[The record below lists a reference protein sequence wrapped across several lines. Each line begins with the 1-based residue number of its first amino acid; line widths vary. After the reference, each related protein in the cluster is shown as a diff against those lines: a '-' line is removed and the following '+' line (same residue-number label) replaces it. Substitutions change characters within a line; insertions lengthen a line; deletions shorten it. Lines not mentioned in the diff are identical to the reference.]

1 MGACSATSKTTNTTV
16 QKSVYINQNGSKSS
30 LFSNNKISE
39 KNEKPG
45 IKFVID
51 NHAQKEIQE
60 YATAMK
66 ELIKP
71 FVPHVIEAFDN
82 KND

>member
-16 QKSVYINQNGSKSS
+16 QKSVYINQNGSKNS

-51 NHAQKEIQE
+51 N
-60 YATAMK
+60 
-66 ELIKP
+66 
-71 FVPHVIEAFDN
+71 N
-82 KND
+82 